1 MRQEGQVLIV
11 SRQNRKLSKNE
22 RNETNKICPSCLK
35 KELVMLKETI
45 ICIVIVIAIVFGN
58 SVTQDYTKESVNE
71 LSSGLMALRE
81 KVSQENMENENIKRE
96 ADHVYENWE
105 KRHEKLAY
113 YIEHDELEKVET
125 ELIGIKSDLE
135 TEDYEE
141 LVIGI
146 DKSVFILKHIEDK
159 YAFNLE
165 NVF

>member
-1 MRQEGQVLIV
+1 MEKDKFFV
-11 SRQNRKLSKNE
+11 RKKSE
-22 RNETNKICPSCLK
+22 NETRGIGVNCLK

-81 KVSQENMENENIKRE
+81 NISQENMGNDKIKSE

-159 YAFNLE
+159 YAFNLQ
-165 NVF
+165 NIF

>member
-1 MRQEGQVLIV
+1 
-11 SRQNRKLSKNE
+11 
-22 RNETNKICPSCLK
+22 
-35 KELVMLKETI
+35 MLKETM
-45 ICIVIVIAIVFGN
+45 ICIVIIISIVFGN
-58 SVTQDYTKESVNE
+58 SMTQNYTRESVSE
-71 LSSGLMALRE
+71 LSSGLMSLRE
-81 KVSQENMENENIKRE
+81 KVSQENMEDEKIKNDAEN
-96 ADHVYENWE
+96 VYKQWE

-141 LVIGI
+141 LIIGI

-165 NVF
+165 NIF